1 MIRRER
7 YISILCD
14 KNIKDNATKYEAFRS
29 LILTREKRTV
39 VDEAYD
45 LYIKA

>member
-14 KNIKDNATKYEAFRS
+14 KSIKDNATKYEAFRS